1 MNLMSMLLA
10 RATPQRRER
19 LAQLRAACSRAYE
32 SCADMPQFV
41 SCSVGGKRGLLNVTN
56 GCFVRV
62 MGEDALMLSWQ
73 VRGSNDDVSPGHEF
87 LLESE
92 DQLQRFV
99 WAMRAQ
105 ADSLVMREHTSHYD
119 NWGRAA

>member
-1 MNLMSMLLA
+1 MSLLKMLMA
-10 RATPQRRER
+10 RATPESRER
-19 LAQLRAACSRAYE
+19 HAQLRAACARAYE
-32 SCADMPQFV
+32 SCADMAQFV
-41 SCSVGGKRGLLNVTN
+41 SCSVGGKRGLLNVAN

-73 VRGSNDDVSPGHEF
+73 RPGSHGDASPGHEC

-92 DQLQRFV
+92 EQLQRFV